1 MVKQY
6 DCTKCGGFHP
16 RPINRNCQANKG
28 NNADKDTDT
37 NSQILNELKLL
48 SAHAV
53 LLCQME
59 EGLRCDDNQK
69 IDRIHRAHAQ
79 KISSMQGV
87 KRPHVRES
95 ATPC

>member
-1 MVKQY
+1 MLDYLTDIMQ
-6 DCTKCGGFHP
+6 DSHDFSW
-16 RPINRNCQANKG
+16 NLAKG
-28 NNADKDTDT
+28 
-37 NSQILNELKLL
+37 
-48 SAHAV
+48 AHAV

-59 EGLRCDDNQK
+59 EGLRWDDTQK

-79 KISSMQGV
+79 KISNMQGV